1 MDIKDL
7 ERLIELLCDIS
18 GTYMLEPQ
26 DDEAVDTLIETATYL
41 LKLEMG
47 EENEP

>member
-18 GTYMLEPQ
+18 GTYALEPE
-26 DDEAVDTLIETATYL
+26 DEEAVDTLIETATYL
-41 LKLEMG
+41 LKSEMSEG
-47 EENEP
+47 ND